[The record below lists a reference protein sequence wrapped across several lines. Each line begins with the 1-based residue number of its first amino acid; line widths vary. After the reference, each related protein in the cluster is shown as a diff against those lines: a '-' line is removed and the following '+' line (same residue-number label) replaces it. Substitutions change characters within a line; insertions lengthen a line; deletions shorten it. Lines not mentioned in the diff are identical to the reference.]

1 MDGKNGAGDPN
12 FKFAQSFEF
21 GGLGEKVVTEL
32 NENWRAKKVGL
43 ALDADRKEA
52 KNQARIEFW
61 SFTGVKMGDVT
72 LKETGILNPG
82 PMKAALRSYRLK
94 NDEICAREIKRLESI
109 QKAQEKAEKA
119 IEKAAQE
126 KAVKESAAK

>member
-1 MDGKNGAGDPN
+1 MDGKNGAGDAN

-32 NENWRAKKVGL
+32 NDNWRAKKVGL
-43 ALDADRKEA
+43 ALDADRKDA

-82 PMKAALRSYRLK
+82 PMKAALKNYRAK
-94 NDEICAREIKRLESI
+94 NDDICAREIKRLEEI
-109 QKAQEKAEKA
+109 QKAQLKAEKA
-119 IEKAAQE
+119 IEKAAD
-126 KAVKESAAK
+126 KAAKESAAK